1 MTYQEAINKGKELL
15 IQNQIY
21 DGFGF
26 RLMLELC
33 DLNQINLYLEK
44 DSEIE
49 QSLEMEYFNK
59 IDRLIQ
65 HEPLAYVLGF
75 EWFYG
80 RRFIANENVLIP
92 REETEELIG
101 YVLADIQDYFK
112 QEDLVIFDV
121 ATGSGNIGITL
132 KAELPHTTV
141 YGSDISSEAIE
152 VAQLN
157 AKSLE
162 AEVEF
167 LVGDMG
173 QPFIEKKLKC
183 DVLVCNPPY
192 IQSHEEVEKSVL
204 DYEPH
209 VALFGGDDGLDF
221 YRQILDEAP
230 QLLKERGM
238 IAFEMGFDQRESM
251 TKEIKERF
259 PNAFIHFEKDLN
271 NLDRMCFIYRGFKEV
286 ESM

>member
-21 DGFGF
+21 EGFGF

-33 DLNQINLYLEK
+33 ELNQINLYLEK
-44 DSEIE
+44 DNEMNE
-49 QSLEMEYFNK
+49 SLMDEYFTK
-59 IDRLIQ
+59 IDRLVQ

-75 EWFYG
+75 EWFFG
-80 RRFIANENVLIP
+80 RRFITDENVLIP

-101 YVLADIQDYFK
+101 YVLADIQDYFEK
-112 QEDLVIFDV
+112 KDLVIFDV

-132 KAELPHTTV
+132 KAELPYAEV
-141 YGSDISSEAIE
+141 YCSDISAEAIE
-152 VAQLN
+152 VAKQN
-157 AKSLE
+157 AKNLDTE
-162 AEVEF
+162 ITF

-173 QPFIEKKLKC
+173 QPLIQKQLKC

-209 VALFGGDDGLDF
+209 VALFGGEDGLNF

-230 QLLKERGM
+230 LLLKERGM
-238 IAFEMGFDQRESM
+238 IAFEMGFDQRETM
-251 TKEIKERF
+251 TKEIQKRF
-259 PNAFIHFEKDLN
+259 PNARIHFEKDLN
-271 NLDRMCFIYRGFKEV
+271 NLDRMCFVYFNIK
-286 ESM
+286 

>member
-1 MTYQEAINKGKELL
+1 M
-15 IQNQIY
+15 
-21 DGFGF
+21 
-26 RLMLELC
+26 
-33 DLNQINLYLEK
+33 
-44 DSEIE
+44 
-49 QSLEMEYFNK
+49 
-59 IDRLIQ
+59 
-65 HEPLAYVLGF
+65 
-75 EWFYG
+75 
-80 RRFIANENVLIP
+80 
-92 REETEELIG
+92 
-101 YVLADIQDYFK
+101 
-112 QEDLVIFDV
+112 
-121 ATGSGNIGITL
+121 
-132 KAELPHTTV
+132 
-141 YGSDISSEAIE
+141 
-152 VAQLN
+152 
-157 AKSLE
+157 
-162 AEVEF
+162 
-167 LVGDMG
+167 
-173 QPFIEKKLKC
+173 
-183 DVLVCNPPY
+183 CNPPY

>member
-33 DLNQINLYLEK
+33 ELNQINLYLEK
-44 DSEIE
+44 DNEMNE
-49 QSLEMEYFNK
+49 SLMNEYFTK
-59 IDRLIQ
+59 IDRLVQ

-80 RRFIANENVLIP
+80 RRFITDENVLIP

-101 YVLADIQDYFK
+101 YVLADIQDYFEK
-112 QEDLVIFDV
+112 KDLVIFDV

-132 KAELPHTTV
+132 KAELPYAEV
-141 YGSDISSEAIE
+141 YCSDISAEAIE
-152 VAQLN
+152 VAKQN
-157 AKSLE
+157 AKNLDTE
-162 AEVEF
+162 ITF

-173 QPFIEKKLKC
+173 QPLIQKQLKC

-209 VALFGGDDGLDF
+209 VALFGGEDGLNF

-230 QLLKERGM
+230 LLLKERGM
-238 IAFEMGFDQRESM
+238 IAFEMGFDQRETM
-251 TKEIKERF
+251 TKEIKKRF
-259 PNAFIHFEKDLN
+259 PNARIHFEKDLN
-271 NLDRMCFIYRGFKEV
+271 NLDRMCFVYLNIK
-286 ESM
+286 

>member
-33 DLNQINLYLEK
+33 ELNQINLYLEK
-44 DSEIE
+44 DNEMNE
-49 QSLEMEYFNK
+49 SLMDEYFTK
-59 IDRLIQ
+59 IDRLVQ

-80 RRFIANENVLIP
+80 RRFITDENVLIP

-101 YVLADIQDYFK
+101 YVLADIQDYFEK
-112 QEDLVIFDV
+112 KDLVIFDV

-132 KAELPHTTV
+132 KAELPYAEV
-141 YGSDISSEAIE
+141 YCSDISAEAIE
-152 VAQLN
+152 VAKQN
-157 AKSLE
+157 AKNLDTE
-162 AEVEF
+162 ITF

-173 QPFIEKKLKC
+173 QPLIQKQLKC

-209 VALFGGDDGLDF
+209 VALFGGEDGLNF

-230 QLLKERGM
+230 LLLKERGM
-238 IAFEMGFDQRESM
+238 IAFEMGFDQRETM
-251 TKEIKERF
+251 TKEIKKRF
-259 PNAFIHFEKDLN
+259 PNARIHFEKDLN
-271 NLDRMCFIYRGFKEV
+271 NLDRMCFVYLNIK
-286 ESM
+286 

>member
-92 REETEELIG
+92 RE
-101 YVLADIQDYFK
+101 
-112 QEDLVIFDV
+112 
-121 ATGSGNIGITL
+121 
-132 KAELPHTTV
+132 
-141 YGSDISSEAIE
+141 
-152 VAQLN
+152 
-157 AKSLE
+157 
-162 AEVEF
+162 
-167 LVGDMG
+167 
-173 QPFIEKKLKC
+173 
-183 DVLVCNPPY
+183 
-192 IQSHEEVEKSVL
+192 
-204 DYEPH
+204 
-209 VALFGGDDGLDF
+209 
-221 YRQILDEAP
+221 
-230 QLLKERGM
+230 
-238 IAFEMGFDQRESM
+238 
-251 TKEIKERF
+251 
-259 PNAFIHFEKDLN
+259 
-271 NLDRMCFIYRGFKEV
+271 
-286 ESM
+286 

>member
-33 DLNQINLYLEK
+33 ELNQINLYLEK
-44 DSEIE
+44 DNEMNE
-49 QSLEMEYFNK
+49 SLMDEYFTK
-59 IDRLIQ
+59 IDRLVQ

-80 RRFIANENVLIP
+80 RRFITDENVLIP

-101 YVLADIQDYFK
+101 YVLADIQDYFEK
-112 QEDLVIFDV
+112 KDLVIFDV
-121 ATGSGNIGITL
+121 ATGSGNIGISL
-132 KAELPHTTV
+132 KAELPYAEV
-141 YGSDISSEAIE
+141 YCSDISAEAIE
-152 VAQLN
+152 VAKQN
-157 AKSLE
+157 AKNLDTE
-162 AEVEF
+162 ITF

-173 QPFIEKKLKC
+173 QPLIQKQLKC

-209 VALFGGDDGLDF
+209 VALFGGEDGLNF

-230 QLLKERGM
+230 LLLKERGM
-238 IAFEMGFDQRESM
+238 IAFEMGFDQRETM
-251 TKEIKERF
+251 TKEIQKRF
-259 PNAFIHFEKDLN
+259 PNARIHFEKDLN
-271 NLDRMCFIYRGFKEV
+271 NLDRMCFVYLNIK
-286 ESM
+286 